1 MYIYIY
7 TFITRRIQAGKL
19 LVKGWAFRGDGA
31 QAGWDLRCWVDGHS
45 AALQGRF
52 SWMWRV
58 RWHQVVKCWEIW
70 RNTGWF
76 WSQHREFPKDK
87 KHGPLPFVVCSFTK
101 IVFWYVL
108 CGPSLQVRKNVP
120 LISAKAETITVTKDD
135 TVILGHWSSQRVA
148 TESADGT
155 GDQVVQG
162 TRMTLQRELSRS
174 RLEKGWKDGDTWQL
188 ILSLVKDVQG
198 RPGTGMCG
206 LKGHYGWHH
215 LAVRE
220 GQTQRTL
227 AAQWRAE
234 SNIII
239 VIAYY
244 LLLL

>member
-1 MYIYIY
+1 
-7 TFITRRIQAGKL
+7 
-19 LVKGWAFRGDGA
+19 
-31 QAGWDLRCWVDGHS
+31 
-45 AALQGRF
+45 
-52 SWMWRV
+52 MWRV

-87 KHGPLPFVVCSFTK
+87 KHGALPFVVCSFTK

-108 CGPSLQVRKNVP
+108 CGPSLQVRNNVP

-174 RLEKGWKDGDTWQL
+174 RPWERVEGWWHLTAYFVPNKKMCRVGLEREC
-188 ILSLVKDVQG
+188 V
-198 RPGTGMCG
+198 G

-215 LAVRE
+215 LAIRE

-227 AAQWRAE
+227 ATQWRAE